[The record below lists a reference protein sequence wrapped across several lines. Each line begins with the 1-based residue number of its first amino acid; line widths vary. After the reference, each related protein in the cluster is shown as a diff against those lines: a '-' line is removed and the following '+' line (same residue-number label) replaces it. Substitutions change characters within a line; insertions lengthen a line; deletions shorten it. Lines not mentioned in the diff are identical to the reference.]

1 MVRLLVDLLVDSAP
15 LEAGCETRLL
25 WLETK
30 ISDEIGQQICSC
42 VRRSIEFIYQY
53 VCALHVVHFSFD
65 SYVLAVFQS
74 IHLHTLN
81 FYLCSVFMDDM
92 CNGVKRKSIE

>member
-25 WLETK
+25 SLETK

-42 VRRSIEFIYQY
+42 VKKGEVLNLYINIF
-53 VCALHVVHFSFD
+53 VHF
-65 SYVLAVFQS
+65 
-74 IHLHTLN
+74 
-81 FYLCSVFMDDM
+81 M
-92 CNGVKRKSIE
+92 